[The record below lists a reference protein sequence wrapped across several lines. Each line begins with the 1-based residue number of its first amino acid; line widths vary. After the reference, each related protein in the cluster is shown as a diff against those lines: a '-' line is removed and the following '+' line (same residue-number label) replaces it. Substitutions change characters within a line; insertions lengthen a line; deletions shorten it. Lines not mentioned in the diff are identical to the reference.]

1 MDLDG
6 ERGLRSMRAED
17 TDTGTRPHLAAIVAA
32 VAAGT
37 VAQGGFFAAG
47 RILTT
52 ALLVA
57 AAALAWWAGW
67 RPLRNRSAVVFTAAC
82 GALALWG
89 LVRAFAAG
97 DSVDIAVAGAAT
109 LAGVVFVADAV
120 AQEGE
125 RGREFLADSLIAVG
139 AAVGALAW
147 LGVAWRVPRFVELV
161 EERVWRG
168 AATLT
173 YPNAAAALLAV
184 IALLAL
190 GVTRQSAV
198 TRMAAFLMI
207 AGLGATLSRAGVLAF
222 VVGLV
227 VLAVAAGVRHTVE
240 VAVPAGLG
248 GAVATAALLPSVSAD
263 GQPRPGPALLGLAAG
278 AVIAMAPVVL
288 PRKVTP
294 VALAAAG
301 AAAAAGSWTLVRG
314 DMFDKALAGRWT
326 LESSGRSKGAG
337 AALDIVRDNPF
348 TGTGLGRSYLFWTT
362 PDGHGA
368 AARFAHNEYL
378 QILVDLGIVGAVPLI
393 VLIGAAIALIR
404 RGHAHPLRAG
414 AIAALA
420 AFAVHSAF
428 DFLWHIAVLPILG
441 GALLGLAA
449 TAARRTGVQG
459 PDAGAP
465 SSSRPSITERTP

>member
-1 MDLDG
+1 MP
-6 ERGLRSMRAED
+6 AEG
-17 TDTGTRPHLAAIVAA
+17 TESGTRPYLAVVVAA

-47 RILTT
+47 RILTV
-52 ALLVA
+52 ALLAGAV
-57 AAALAWWAGW
+57 ALAWSAGW
-67 RPLRNRSAVVFTAAC
+67 RPLRNRPAVVFAAAC
-82 GALALWG
+82 GVLALWM

-97 DSVDIAVAGAAT
+97 DSVDIALAGVAT

-120 AQEGE
+120 AQERE
-125 RGREFLADSLIAVG
+125 RGREFLANGLIALG

-147 LGVAWRVPRFVELV
+147 AGVAWRIPRFVELV

-168 AATLT
+168 ASTLT
-173 YPNAAAALLAV
+173 YPNAAAAVLAV
-184 IALLAL
+184 LALLAL
-190 GVTRQSAV
+190 GAKKRA
-198 TRMAAFLMI
+198 AAFVMI

-222 VVGLV
+222 AVGLV
-227 VLAVAAGVRHTVE
+227 VLAFVAGVRHTVG

-248 GAVATAALLPSVSAD
+248 GAVATAALLPSVSPESE
-263 GQPRPGPALLGLAAG
+263 PRPGLALLGLAAG
-278 AVIAMAPVVL
+278 ALIALAPNVL
-288 PRKVTP
+288 PKRATP
-294 VALAAAG
+294 VALAAAV
-301 AAAAAGSWTLVRG
+301 AAAAVGVWTLARG
-314 DMFDKALAGRWT
+314 DLFDNVLASRWT

-337 AALDIVRDNPF
+337 AALDLVRDAPF
-348 TGTGLGRSYLFWTT
+348 AGTGLGRSYLFWST

-393 VLIGAAIALIR
+393 VLIGAAVVLIR
-404 RGHAHPLRAG
+404 RGDTHPLRAG

-441 GALLGLAA
+441 GAMLGLAA

-459 PDAGAP
+459 PDTGAP
-465 SSSRPSITERTP
+465 TGSHPSITERTS